1 MNEFKKQWLGH
12 LMTLIILLTVNF
24 IMYSRSTSQ
33 QNSQKT
39 QDELIRLDREK
50 EDKAASQA
58 RDKALE
64 VKIDNTE
71 DKLSKAIDKLGDKI
85 DRKSDEQTK
94 QIIDI
99 IKKTK

>member
-24 IMYSRSTSQ
+24 IMYSKSTAQ

-50 EDKAASQA
+50 EDKTASQA
-58 RDKALE
+58 RDKDLE
-64 VKIDNTE
+64 IKITKQEDKFTKAIEDLGNKIDNNYK
-71 DKLSKAIDKLGDKI
+71 D
-85 DRKSDEQTK
+85 QTNK
-94 QIIDI
+94 IIDA
-99 IKKTK
+99 IKKNR